1 MIQMQV
7 SQWKWLTAEQFLRIR
22 RGRDRP
28 CSNGLLLGCEVGT
41 RIGGCMELKSLV
53 VVMKVE
59 VIYDAL
65 RQFMVLNVH
74 LCNEL
79 ALIVSE

>member
-1 MIQMQV
+1 
-7 SQWKWLTAEQFLRIR
+7 
-22 RGRDRP
+22 
-28 CSNGLLLGCEVGT
+28 
-41 RIGGCMELKSLV
+41 MELKSLV